1 MTDYLKCLFIVA
13 GGLVSGATLAAAAP
27 ISLAAQA
34 VDNRGADGIAE
45 QLRAADWDQQIHI
58 PLASGETAALRVI
71 RRIELDGIVALTLQ
85 AQRFERPL
93 SVIVVGRDD
102 QLKGRVAT
110 GPDTV
115 FDLRKRPG
123 QLLTL
128 TATDAA
134 LDVPAHAF
142 DNDMRVAPS
151 GTSANLRGLMP
162 RAEPASG
169 KIATAAAATPS
180 AVSIIDLLATYSD
193 GFAEAFGGN
202 DDGAKAEIL
211 LRVEASNAMFADS
224 LIDAEVRIVG
234 FYRNPFS
241 DEGDNGPIIG
251 NTAFPTSANISTTD
265 RLAIFRIHQL
275 RAELG
280 ADMVGIFRSFRAGQ
294 GSCGLG
300 FLNGEPGLGTIAKSR
315 YAGFFL
321 DSCGAFATVHE
332 LGHVLGQAHDR
343 SLSPALVPVHPYAFG
358 YTTDVPDGGF
368 FTIMAGSG
376 PGRTFMPYFSNP
388 QIVACKGVPCGVEN
402 SEDSA
407 RSMRSTAP
415 EAAVW
420 MPDSSLGDSNLG
432 DRLVPRNSGILR
444 ANVSIA
450 TALTDARYEVTELG
464 PTLDWDNRVFA
475 DATPAEHFDGGGT
488 FTRNFQVPANLGSQ
502 AQRYRM
508 VVTVETDAP
517 GKAEAYVYLD
527 NPLATP
533 PTCAQTPDATLARC
547 QLDFVQPPGA
557 AERTVWSFGHVPTA
571 ATAEDGTVRLRYQDF
586 FLPLS
591 PAGPGSGI
599 ALTGP
604 KQWPDTSQPLPL
616 RLSWNNEHI
625 YAGERRAG
633 LAQVRA
639 TPNAEPIEIPFV
651 LERSWWFASSPIAL
665 LPGADSG
672 LNRLPNIEKYS
683 TAHIE
688 IAPNVKRVRFAV
700 HYPTNLNPD
709 FLRWFAVP
717 PAAGSTDQAGN
728 QWPFVEQL
736 SDEAITSGIALER
749 GTDSTD
755 SVIVEGA
762 DLRPGRWRL
771 GQGADG
777 GGPFPTSF
785 SVEILDADPTPN
797 FRPGHYFNPAR
808 SGHGLFLDHADN
820 QWIAVWYTYLEDGS
834 PTWYFMQTGEPRPGE
849 PIVAPIQRFG
859 WNGNTTDGGTQV
871 GMAVITPTADE
882 QLTLAYDLE
891 GHSGSERL
899 TRLGAGG
906 CLGVGGQ
913 SLDASGHWFSPTRPG
928 FGYSVQYDAG
938 SSQEIYVIYLYD
950 QHGLP
955 RWLFAQGPFGSGEQG
970 IDLLQLTGFCPGCD
984 ASAIG
989 SRVVGQLNRSLGSA
1003 EPDGLLGP
1011 TRIAINATLAA
1022 PLSGNWNTDLSTA
1035 LLSSRKHCK

>member
-1 MTDYLKCLFIVA
+1 MTDYLRLLFIVA
-13 GGLVSGATLAAAAP
+13 GGLISGTTLAAATP
-27 ISLAAQA
+27 ISLAPQS
-34 VDNRGADGIAE
+34 VDDRGADGIAE
-45 QLRAADWDQQIHI
+45 QLRAADWGQQIHI

-93 SVIVVGRDD
+93 SVIVIGRNG

-110 GPDTV
+110 GPDAA
-115 FDLRKRPG
+115 FELSKQPG

-134 LDVPAHAF
+134 LGMPAHAF
-142 DNDMRVAPS
+142 DNDMQLAPS
-151 GTSANLRGLMP
+151 GASASLRGIMP
-162 RAEPASG
+162 QAIPASD
-169 KIATAAAATPS
+169 KIATSDAATPG
-180 AVSIIDLLATYSD
+180 AVSIIDLLATYSS

-211 LRVEASNAMFADS
+211 LRVESSNAWLADS

-234 FYRNPFS
+234 FYRNPSS
-241 DEGDNGPIIG
+241 DDGDNGSFLTG
-251 NTAFPTSANISTTD
+251 TAFPTSNSISTTD
-265 RLAIFRIHQL
+265 RLAITRIHAL

-280 ADMVGIFRSFRAGQ
+280 ADVVGIFRSFRAGQ
-294 GSCGLG
+294 GSCGNG
-300 FLNGEPGLGTIAKSR
+300 FLNGSGGLGTITQSR
-315 YAGFFL
+315 GAGFFL
-321 DSCGAFATVHE
+321 DSCSAFATVHE

-343 SLSPALVPVHPYAFG
+343 IQSPTLVPVHPYAFG

-368 FTIMAGSG
+368 FTIMAGSS

-415 EAAVW
+415 EAAAW
-420 MPDSSLGDSNLG
+420 MPDAGLG
-432 DRLVPRNSGILR
+432 DRLVPRNSGLLR

-450 TALTDARYEVTELG
+450 TALTDARYEVTALG
-464 PTLDWDNRVFA
+464 PTTDWDIRVVA
-475 DATPAEHFDGGGT
+475 DATPAEHFDAGGS
-488 FTRNFQVPANLGSQ
+488 FTRNFQVPANPGSQ
-502 AQRYRM
+502 ALRYRIA
-508 VVTVETDAP
+508 VTVETDAP
-517 GKAEAYVYLD
+517 GRAEAYVYLG
-527 NPLATP
+527 NPHATP
-533 PTCAQTPDATLARC
+533 PTCAQTPDASLARC
-547 QLDFVQPPGA
+547 QVEFVQAPGA
-557 AERTVWSFGHVPTA
+557 TERTIWGFGHVPTA
-571 ATAEDGTVRLRYQDF
+571 ATAEDGTVRLRYQDV
-586 FLPLS
+586 FLSLS

-604 KQWPDTSQPLPL
+604 KQWLDTSQPLPL
-616 RLSWNNEHI
+616 RLSWNNEQLNT
-625 YAGERRAG
+625 GERRAG
-633 LAQVRA
+633 LARVRA
-639 TPNAEPIEIPFV
+639 TANAEPIEVPFV

-665 LPGADSG
+665 LPGADTG
-672 LNRLPNIEKYS
+672 LNRLPDIEKYS

-700 HYPTNLNPD
+700 HYPTNFNPD
-709 FLRWFAVP
+709 FLRWFAAP

-736 SDEAITSGIALER
+736 SDEAIASGIALNR
-749 GTDSTD
+749 GNDSTD

-777 GGPFPTSF
+777 GGSFPTSF
-785 SVEILDADPTPN
+785 TVEILDADPTPN
-797 FRPGHYFNPAR
+797 FKPGHYFNSAR

-859 WNGNTTDGGTQV
+859 WNGTTTDGGTQV
-871 GMAVITPTADE
+871 GMAVITPTGDE

-906 CLGVGGQ
+906 CLGIGGQ
-913 SLDASGHWFSPTRPG
+913 ALDASGHWFSPTRPG

-950 QHGLP
+950 QNGLP

-970 IDLLQLTGFCPGCD
+970 IDLLQLSGFCPGCD

-989 SRVVGQLNRSLGSA
+989 SRVVGQISRSLGSA

-1022 PLSGNWNTDLSTA
+1022 PLGGNWNTDLSTA
-1035 LLSSRKHCK
+1035 LLSSRKQCK